1 LRVRDIESGQESP
14 GGKSIPLGRG
24 GMEELAG
31 GTEGVLETPFDGI
44 CTGIGGG
51 WKLMGA
57 GCYKLVSGTSVL
69 REPYLRTPL
78 LLRHWKN
85 QREASYS

>member
-1 LRVRDIESGQESP
+1 MESGHESP

-24 GMEELAG
+24 GMDELAG
-31 GTEGVLETPFDGI
+31 GAGVPETPFDGI

-57 GCYKLVSGTSVL
+57 G
-69 REPYLRTPL
+69 
-78 LLRHWKN
+78 
-85 QREASYS
+85 